1 MARIS
6 SYPIDDNVTGSD
18 KVLGTDTSGTT
29 KNYELDSIGDYFSKN
44 NTITV
49 GGQVIY
55 RYKTS
60 AQDLTYAQFTANEGG
75 ASNNILMSAIQDII
89 IHKALKSNLA
99 VDQLLRD
106 VFNDKFRI
114 HGVTSADDYYDYT
127 VTRIE
132 DWPDVQDAYKISLVP
147 ISGNANSTFTN
158 EEYYAIGANSGDK
171 TYVHN
176 QGSASA
182 TWSITHNLNK
192 KPSVTVVDSA
202 ENVVVGEIEYNSETN
217 ITITFSGA
225 FSGKA
230 YLN

>member
-18 KVLGTDTSGTT
+18 KVLGTDTGGTT
-29 KNYELDSIGDYFSKN
+29 KNYELDSIADYFSKN
-44 NTITV
+44 NTIAV

-60 AQDLTYAQFTANEGG
+60 AQELTYAQFTANEGG

-89 IHKALKSNLA
+89 IYKALKPNLP
-99 VDQLLRD
+99 VSELLKD
-106 VFNDKFRI
+106 VFNDTFRI
-114 HGVTSADDYYDYT
+114 HGVTSADDYYDFT
-127 VTRIE
+127 VTKIE
-132 DWPDVQDAYKISLVP
+132 EWPDVENSYKISLSP
-147 ISGNANSTFTN
+147 LSGNASSTFTN
-158 EEYYAIGANSGDK
+158 EEYYAISANAGDK

-176 QGSASA
+176 QGAASA
-182 TWSITHNLNK
+182 TWTITHNLNK

-202 ENVVVGEIEYNSETN
+202 DNVVVGEIQYINDTS